1 MSDKRSNVSR
11 AVLQTR
17 RHSVAVKKK
26 KKKKKLSG
34 ESVDLPVDPLLLQV
48 VWGLP
53 LRLREKLSHP
63 GGA

>member
-17 RHSVAVKKK
+17 RHSVAVK